1 MKAETN
7 NSHEEAAFYKSGHMF
22 LQDTLLQ
29 ASEWEQDGHSNSLK
43 LHDNETLPKY

>member
-1 MKAETN
+1 MKAETST
-7 NSHEEAAFYKSGHMF
+7 SHEQAAFYKSENMF

-29 ASEWEQDGHSNSLK
+29 ASEWEQGGHSNSWK